1 MSEVTNGAPAT
12 GDASGT
18 VLSTPGA
25 APLVPTSI
33 PVDPATVSMPSDAFK
48 ARLDETAAKGQ
59 AKLLKKYGF
68 EKETDLEAALA
79 AAKALQAEKLTE
91 TEKRDA
97 RIKELEPQALKATQL
112 EQRFAA
118 MINEQFSALPESV
131 QTAIDKTANGDASK
145 RDEAMSMLRA
155 SGLLNAAPAAVAAP
169 VQPAP
174 KTVAPAPAPAPS
186 GAQTKFQEWEAMRER
201 NPMLGAMFFQN
212 NQHEIEASRPTG

>member
-1 MSEVTNGAPAT
+1 MSDVTNGAPAT

-18 VLSTPGA
+18 VLSSTPA
-25 APLVPTSI
+25 VTPPA
-33 PVDPATVSMPSDAFK
+33 VDPATVSMPSDAFK

-97 RIKELEPQALKATQL
+97 RIKELEPQAAKATVL

-118 MINEQFSALPESV
+118 MIDEQFRALPESV

-155 SGLLNAAPAAVAAP
+155 SGLLNAAPVTAAAP

-174 KTVAPAPAPAPS
+174 KTVAPSPAPTPS

-201 NPMLGAMFFQN
+201 NPMLGAMFFQTH
-212 NQHEIEASRPTG
+212 QHEIEATRPASS